1 MTGRQKIFQV
11 LEHIRKESQ
20 ISPNH
25 NLVKFKFNKNVVSG
39 VLDADEEKIIL
50 KKLEKEG
57 VVKINNDDDY
67 YEIVIKIQPSFYR
80 KYFLYRLTS
89 LDNNAWNILNPFWIL
104 WQLIVVSV
112 YFINWLWN
120 KNKVITFIIGL
131 VGGLLTYDW
140 LVAWKNL
147 KLILIFLKLL

>member
-11 LEHIRKESQ
+11 LEHIRQESE
-20 ISPNH
+20 ISPDH
-25 NLVKFKFNKNVVSG
+25 NSIRFKFNNTIAPETLYV
-39 VLDADEEKIIL
+39 DEEKIIL

-57 VVKINNDDDY
+57 VIKTSNNDDY
-67 YEIVIKIQPSFYR
+67 YKVSIKIQPSFYR

-89 LDNNAWNILNPFWIL
+89 LDNNTWNIVNPFWIL
-104 WQLIVVSV
+104 WHLVVVSV

-131 VGGLLTYDW
+131 AGGLLTYDW

-147 KLILIFLKLL
+147 RLILIFLKLL

>member
-1 MTGRQKIFQV
+1 MANKKTMTGRQKIFQV
-11 LEHIRKESQ
+11 LEHIREESQ

-57 VVKINNDDDY
+57 VIKINNDDDY

-104 WQLIVVSV
+104 WQLIT
-112 YFINWLWN
+112 IIWN
-120 KNKVITFIIGL
+120 KSKIITTMLGTL
-131 VGGLLTYDW
+131 VVFLAYDYSQ
-140 LVAWKNL
+140 AWKNIDF
-147 KLILIFLKLL
+147 ILIFLKLK